1 MISPDLNTRRK
12 INDIFSL
19 LTLIVFVSVC
29 VLIFALGKS
38 NIASFGFWMRLIASL
53 LFALMGFSLIVANI
67 GGGDMPEVFRTT
79 RGKRAAWCTGI
90 IFLIGSLLS
99 LVFIITGTL

>member
-67 GGGDMPEVFRTT
+67 GGGRYARSVQDH
-79 RGKRAAWCTGI
+79 AWEKSCMVHRNY
-90 IFLIGSLLS
+90 LPDR
-99 LVFIITGTL
+99 